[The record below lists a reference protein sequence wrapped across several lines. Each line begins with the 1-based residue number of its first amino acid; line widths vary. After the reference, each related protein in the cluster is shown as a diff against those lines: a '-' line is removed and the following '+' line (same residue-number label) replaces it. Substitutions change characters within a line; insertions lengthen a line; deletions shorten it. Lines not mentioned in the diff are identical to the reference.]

1 MQMNN
6 KDQIIQRY
14 LLGEL
19 TESERA
25 ALEQEYFNDQ
35 SLLER
40 IVEVENDLVDQHAR
54 GLLPPQTRERFQ
66 NYYLGHPQRM
76 ERAKFAE
83 VLRLKLDESAKSEA
97 TTAEE
102 PWSARLFALL
112 RGPRPAWAFA
122 TALLLF
128 AVLAGWL
135 LIETGRLRRELARTE
150 SERLAREGRE
160 REMQQ
165 QVANEQ
171 SRAAQLADE
180 LERLRNQ
187 QNAAAPSPSPAPSAF
202 ATLMLTIAGTRSND
216 VGPPSVLRIPAST
229 EQVKLQLRLTE
240 SNYSRYQIV
249 LQSAGGATILT
260 SKQLAAAS
268 QKTVTLFVPA
278 KIFTSGDYIL
288 TLRGVS
294 KTGEAEDVSKSLF
307 RVEKQ

>member
-1 MQMNN
+1 MNN
-6 KDQIIQRY
+6 RDQIIQRY

-19 TESERA
+19 TESEQL
-25 ALEQEYFNDQ
+25 ALEQEYFNDRE
-35 SLLER
+35 LFER
-40 IVEVENDLVDQHAR
+40 VVEVENDLVDKHAR
-54 GLLPPQTRERFQ
+54 GLLSPQTRERFQ

-83 VLRLKLDESAKSEA
+83 VLLLKLDESAKSQA
-97 TTAEE
+97 TSAEK

-135 LIETGRLRRELARTE
+135 LIETGRLRRELSRTE
-150 SERLAREGRE
+150 SERLAREARE
-160 REMQQ
+160 RELQQ

-187 QNAAAPSPSPAPSAF
+187 QNTAAPSPSPESNSVF
-202 ATLMLTIAGTRSND
+202 ATLILTIAGTRSSD
-216 VGPPSVLRIPAST
+216 VGPPSVLRIPAGT

-240 SNYSRYQIV
+240 NNYSRYQV
-249 LQSAGGATILT
+249 ALQSAGGATILT
-260 SKQLAAAS
+260 SKQLAAAN
-268 QKTVTLFVPA
+268 QRTVTLFVPA

-288 TLRGVS
+288 TLRGVT
-294 KTGEAEDVSKSLF
+294 KAGEAEDVSKSLF